1 MTVKI
6 FADARETAEALAAAL
21 VDELRARPHL
31 VMALPTGSTP
41 LPMYAA
47 LRRAVT
53 LEPQLLAQA
62 RTFNLDEFA
71 GVAADDPASYRSYM
85 ERELFQPTDMS
96 ARQVGFLD
104 GCAAD
109 LEAECDRYEQHIAD
123 AGGLDV
129 AVLGLGGN
137 GHIGFNE
144 PALVL
149 QARTHVTALEPT
161 TRLANARWFGHDLNR
176 VPHRALSMG
185 VGTLLGARRIMLMA
199 TGEGKRRA
207 VSELRSGRVTT
218 QVPASLLQCH
228 PAVTLWLDR
237 DAATS

>member
-161 TRLANARWFGHDLNR
+161 TRLANARWFGHDLTR

-185 VGTLLGARRIMLMA
+185 VGTLLGARRIMLIA
-199 TGEGKRRA
+199 TGAGKRRA
-207 VSELRSGRVTT
+207 VAELRSGRVTT

-237 DAATS
+237 DAATP

>member
-6 FADARETAEALAAAL
+6 FASALEAAEALAAAL
-21 VDELRARPHL
+21 VDELRAQPHL

-47 LRRAVT
+47 LRRTAAD
-53 LEPQLLAQA
+53 EPQLLAQA

-71 GVAADDPASYRSYM
+71 GVPAGDPASYRSYM
-85 ERELFQPTDMS
+85 ERELFQPTGMS
-96 ARQVGFLD
+96 DRQVGFLD
-104 GCAAD
+104 GCADD
-109 LEAECDRYEQHIAD
+109 LEAECDRYERQIAG

-144 PALVL
+144 PASVL
-149 QARTHVTALEPT
+149 QARTHVTTLEPT